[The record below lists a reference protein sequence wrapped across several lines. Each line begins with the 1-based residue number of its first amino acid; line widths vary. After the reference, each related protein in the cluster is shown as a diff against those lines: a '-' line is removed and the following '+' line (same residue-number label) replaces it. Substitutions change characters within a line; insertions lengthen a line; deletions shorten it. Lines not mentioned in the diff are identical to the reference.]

1 MQRGNMRKM
10 KTIILASASPR
21 RKEILAKTGL
31 KFKVDESDYKENMD
45 IRLPPRQLATLHSI
59 GKAQAVAAKYRNAL
73 IISADTIVVLKNRVF
88 GKPRD
93 RQEAKK
99 MLKTLSGK
107 AHTVITVYTIL
118 DSASE
123 KVTTKSVES
132 KVFFKR
138 LTDDEITTYIKS
150 GEPLDK
156 AGAYGVQGLG
166 ALIVKRIEG
175 DFFNVMGLP
184 LNALAE
190 SLKKFGIRLL

>member
-1 MQRGNMRKM
+1 M

-21 RKEILAKTGL
+21 RKEILEKTGL
-31 KFKVDESDYKENMD
+31 KFTVDESDYEEKMD
-45 IRLPPRQLATLHSI
+45 LSLTPRNLAARHAL
-59 GKAQAVAAKYRNAL
+59 GKARVAASKHGNAI

-88 GKPRD
+88 GKPRNKKD
-93 RQEAKK
+93 AKE

-107 AHTVITVYTIL
+107 AHTVITSYTIL
-118 DSASE
+118 DSGTGKKE
-123 KVTTKSVES
+123 TKSVES
-132 KVFFKR
+132 KVFFKS
-138 LTDDEITTYIKS
+138 LTDDEIDAYVKS

-184 LNALAE
+184 LSSVAE
-190 SLKKFGIRLL
+190 SLKKFGVKVL

>member
-1 MQRGNMRKM
+1 MPKM
-10 KTIILASASPR
+10 KTIILASSSPR
-21 RKEILAKTGL
+21 RKEILEKTGL
-31 KFKVDESDYKENMD
+31 KFKVDESDYEENTDMGFT
-45 IRLPPRQLATLHSI
+45 PQELAKHHSI
-59 GKAQAVAAKYRNAL
+59 GKARAVAPQYRNAL

-88 GKPRD
+88 GKPRN
-93 RQEAKK
+93 RKEAKE

-107 AHTVITVYTIL
+107 AHTVITGYTIM
-118 DSASE
+118 DTGSGKE
-123 KVTTKSVES
+123 TTKSVES

-138 LTDDEITTYIKS
+138 LTVDEIDTYIRS

-190 SLKKFGIRLL
+190 SLKKFNIRIL